1 MTALADL
8 ELYLTLWL
16 HRMLVTT
23 AAASSSVQGY
33 LVLSRNS
40 SQRGFKEAPYRSS
53 ALNST
58 SKKRMAAAGVL
69 SGHTPHTSKR
79 GALQAEEEAGKQMPD
94 LLKDGCVK
102 TPALT
107 GWPRTATPCEGGK
120 EHAMSSLLLLYA
132 AAMLLSCMCL
142 SVEGR

>member
-1 MTALADL
+1 VLDRTVTALADP

-40 SQRGFKEAPYRSS
+40 SQRVQGSS
-53 ALNST
+53 IQELSIEQHT

-69 SGHTPHTSKR
+69 SGHTAHQQAVRCRQRKRLASKC
-79 GALQAEEEAGKQMPD
+79 QT
-94 LLKDGCVK
+94 C
-102 TPALT
+102 
-107 GWPRTATPCEGGK
+107 
-120 EHAMSSLLLLYA
+120 
-132 AAMLLSCMCL
+132 
-142 SVEGR
+142 